1 MIEPMFIFI
10 ILCNLF
16 AAGCC
21 GYNGH
26 KAIAIMMTLC
36 AVFNLYCGIYLK
48 HLKDKDNKN
57 DKTL

>member
-1 MIEPMFIFI
+1 MIEPMFVFI

-26 KAIAIMMTLC
+26 KAIAILMTLC
-36 AVFNLYCGIYLK
+36 ATFNLYCGFYLK
-48 HLKDKDNKN
+48 NLKDKDTK
-57 DKTL
+57 